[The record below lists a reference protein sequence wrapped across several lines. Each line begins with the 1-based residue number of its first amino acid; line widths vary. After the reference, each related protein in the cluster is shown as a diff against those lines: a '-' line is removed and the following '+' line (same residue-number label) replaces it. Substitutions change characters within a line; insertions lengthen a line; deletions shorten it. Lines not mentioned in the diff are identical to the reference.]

1 MGDIAMTTAKPAMRP
16 ARPEFSSGPCA
27 KRPGWA
33 PENLSNA
40 VLGRSHRSKLGK
52 ARLKEAI
59 DRTRAV
65 LEVPDEEAKHYAE
78 GVRRGGTLLA
88 VTAANYLADQAEDV
102 LLLHGAVDLRQ
113 RTIRRQQQGWSE
125 VFTISVE
132 KRWAAIRSWM
142 TSVSSS

>member
-1 MGDIAMTTAKPAMRP
+1 M
-16 ARPEFSSGPCA
+16 
-27 KRPGWA
+27 
-33 PENLSNA
+33 
-40 VLGRSHRSKLGK
+40 
-52 ARLKEAI
+52 
-59 DRTRAV
+59 V

-132 KRWAAIRSWM
+132 KRWEAIRSQVRVVLQVYSSNNALASCKSFVSNP
-142 TSVSSS
+142 SVNQPWISANIL